1 MTLNSTLCKSMCD
14 GMTKASPP
22 RSSAPDPSEAF
33 RKTHSPGYLANH
45 MARLFAQRL
54 HERIRPLGLAP
65 AQFVALLELWEGDG
79 LTQRELVERLD
90 VEQATMA
97 NTLNRMERD
106 GLIERRAHKTDARA
120 RTVHLTDR
128 AKALRAPA
136 QAAARE
142 VNAMAMADVPD
153 DDRARFVAIMQSA
166 IRSMKGAEGVR

>member
-1 MTLNSTLCKSMCD
+1 MAKDSS
-14 GMTKASPP
+14 P
-22 RSSAPDPSEAF
+22 RSPAPCPSDAF
-33 RKTHSPGYLANH
+33 QKDRSPGYLANH

-106 GLIERRAHKTDARA
+106 GLIERRAHETDARA
-120 RTVHLTDR
+120 RTVHLSDQAR
-128 AKALRAPA
+128 ALREPA

-142 VNAMAMADVPD
+142 VNAMAMAGVSDG
-153 DDRARFVAIMQSA
+153 DRERFVAVMQSA
-166 IRSMKGAEGVR
+166 IEGMKSGEGVQ